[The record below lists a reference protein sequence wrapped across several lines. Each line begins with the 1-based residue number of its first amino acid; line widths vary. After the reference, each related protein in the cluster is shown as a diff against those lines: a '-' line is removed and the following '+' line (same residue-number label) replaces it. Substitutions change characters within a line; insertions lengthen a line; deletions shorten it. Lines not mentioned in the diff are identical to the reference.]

1 MWTDATD
8 ADALRARVSYLEGE
22 LVALSGVHERLVS
35 ESEGE
40 IRRLERELREARRD
54 AEAMVRVMH
63 RSMVAGD
70 ESDNPYA
77 FNAKRPRR
85 ADAMEDFDVR
95 WRAVVDELHRRVA
108 E

>member
-22 LVALSGVHERLVS
+22 LVALSNVHERLVS

-70 ESDNPYA
+70 EGDNPYA

-85 ADAMEDFDVR
+85 ADAMEDFDTR

>member
-22 LVALSGVHERLVS
+22 VAALASVHERLVS
-35 ESEGE
+35 ESESE
-40 IRRLERELREARRD
+40 IRRLDQELRESRRD
-54 AEAMVRVMH
+54 AEAMVHVMH

-70 ESDNPYA
+70 DIENAYA

-85 ADAMEDFDVR
+85 ADAIQDFDER
-95 WRAVVDELHRRVA
+95 WRVVMDELHRRVNA
-108 E
+108 